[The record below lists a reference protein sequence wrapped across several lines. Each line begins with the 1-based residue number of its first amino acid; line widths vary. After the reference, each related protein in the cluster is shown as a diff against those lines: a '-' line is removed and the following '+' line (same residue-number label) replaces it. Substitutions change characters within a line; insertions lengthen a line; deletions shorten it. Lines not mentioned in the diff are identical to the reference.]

1 MNPTPII
8 CMRCGNGAIV
18 NRVTAGIRCKC
29 GSQDIDLF
37 ENSPEQQVL
46 RRQYVA
52 SRTPVEPPSTFA
64 EFMTGKTARELPQ
77 TVVPGWDEYE
87 GPMPGPNPM
96 SNGRPTPL
104 TCSVCHGSKFDIQEG
119 GTCRECGGKGVM
131 TAPTADMDTPQ
142 VARHPYPSTQ
152 TVVPFMGRKKKAARP
167 STDPLGSPEE
177 HIRATTPGYGSRGE
191 VKPNGQGFYPSADTL
206 SPHTHDWAPAKPV
219 AAHTPM
225 PLLGTSC
232 PNCGTSPL
240 SLKTD
245 YKDDAWVGCPNCG
258 PLYNQDRNLHMDPY
272 NLGDDFSP
280 AKGYKAV
287 AKVFSP
293 KKTGRFLKMALA
305 VRQKNSGLSTRE
317 LVGLVRET
325 LRRYPETR

>member
-8 CMRCGNGAIV
+8 CLHCGNGAIV
-18 NRVTAGIRCKC
+18 DKVTAGITCKC

-37 ENSPEQQVL
+37 EDTPAQKAL
-46 RRQYVA
+46 RRRYFA
-52 SRTPVEPPSTFA
+52 SQQPPPSFA

-77 TVVPGWDEYE
+77 TVVPGWDEYA

-96 SNGRPTPL
+96 SNNVSTPMV
-104 TCSVCHGSKFDIQEG
+104 CSVCHGSKFDIQDG
-119 GTCRECGGKGVM
+119 GPCRECGGQGVM
-131 TAPTADMDTPQ
+131 NAPTTPKSEPQ

-152 TVVPFMGRKKKAARP
+152 TVVPYMGRKKKAARP
-167 STDPLGSPEE
+167 STDPAGSVEE
-177 HIRATTPGYGSRGE
+177 HIKATTPGYKAQPNNRG
-191 VKPNGQGFYPSADTL
+191 QYPSADTM
-206 SPHTHDWAPAKPV
+206 SPNTRGWSPAAPV
-219 AAHTPM
+219 AAHTSL
-225 PLLGTSC
+225 PLTGSSC
-232 PNCGTSPL
+232 PTCGESPL
-240 SLKTD
+240 KLQTD

-258 PLYNQDRNLHMDPY
+258 PLYNQDRNLHLDPY
-272 NLGDDFSP
+272 NLAGDFSP
-280 AKGYKAV
+280 TRGYKAV

>member
-8 CMRCGNGAIV
+8 CLSCGNGAIV
-18 NRVTAGIRCKC
+18 DKVTAGIMCKC
-29 GSQDIDLF
+29 GSRDIDLF
-37 ENSPEQQVL
+37 VDSADQKAL
-46 RRQYVA
+46 RRKYFA
-52 SRTPVEPPSTFA
+52 SLQPAPLPSFA

-77 TVVPGWDEYE
+77 TVVPGWDEYQ
-87 GPMPGPNPM
+87 GQMPGPNPM

-104 TCSVCHGSKFDIQEG
+104 TCSVCHGSKFDIQDG
-119 GTCRECGGKGVM
+119 GPCRECGGQGVM
-131 TAPTADMDTPQ
+131 TAPTTPKSEPQ
-142 VARHPYPSTQ
+142 VAPHHYPSTE
-152 TVVPFMGRKKKAARP
+152 TIVPMMGRKKKAARP
-167 STDPLGSPEE
+167 STDPAGSVEE
-177 HIRATTPGYGSRGE
+177 HIRATTPGY
-191 VKPNGQGFYPSADTL
+191 KAHPNAQGMYPSADTM
-206 SPHTHDWAPAKPV
+206 SPHAHNWSPAATVP
-219 AAHTPM
+219 AHTSL
-225 PLLGTSC
+225 PLTGSSC
-232 PNCGTSPL
+232 PTCGESPL
-240 SLKTD
+240 TLQTD

-258 PLYNQDRNLHMDPY
+258 PLYNQDRNLHLDPY
-272 NLGDDFSP
+272 HLDDDFAP